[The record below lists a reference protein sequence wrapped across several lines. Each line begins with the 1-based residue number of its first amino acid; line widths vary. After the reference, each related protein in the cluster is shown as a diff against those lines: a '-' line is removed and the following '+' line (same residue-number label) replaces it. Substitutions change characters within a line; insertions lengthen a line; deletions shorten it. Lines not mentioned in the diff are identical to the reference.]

1 MELWALNPNLHLSSQ
16 DTLFCLITCLFALSF
31 AQHALFGPI
40 WLSLLVCSLHA
51 FHISF
56 VSFFACL
63 LACFFR
69 LFMYTHEAWTLR
81 AKVRPPR
88 LKKKQHGCKQE
99 DASPQR
105 EMFSRLGDLA
115 LFRVVFFFFSFLLLL
130 LLSLSPS
137 LSLSLFSRA
146 CIRVPHHVPL
156 LLFFLASCLGH
167 VPQVWQYLF
176 YISCILLVHTLGT
189 LAMSDL
195 FSRSVWLH
203 YA

>member
-40 WLSLLVCSLHA
+40 WLSLLVCSLRA

-69 LFMYTHEAWTLR
+69 LFMYAHRAWTLR

-115 LFRVVFFFFSFLLLL
+115 LFRMVFFFFFSSSSSF
-130 LLSLSPS
+130 SLSPS
-137 LSLSLFSRA
+137 LSK
-146 CIRVPHHVPL
+146 PL
-156 LLFFLASCLGH
+156 LQSMYQGPPPCTPFTFFSCFLLGPCSLGMAISILHFLYLASPHPWNFGN
-167 VPQVWQYLF
+167 V
-176 YISCILLVHTLGT
+176 
-189 LAMSDL
+189 
-195 FSRSVWLH
+195 
-203 YA
+203 